1 MPGNLTGNQRV
12 ILRKHMLVVVAG
24 CAVNGE
30 HSAGIAYAQNTLP
43 GKLPVDIAGQR
54 RQEGKLFHMGLTV

>member
-30 HSAGIAYAQNTLP
+30 HSAGIAYAQNTFP